1 MNRETKK
8 RFNEAWNNMSDAQ
21 WQLKFQPL
29 TAEHIAEIL
38 TWRYEPPYDIYN
50 MGDSTDDPI
59 SLVEA
64 IDYFT
69 QPEYHFRAMLRQPR
83 GELAAFCSFGL
94 DGQVGGGDY
103 SLPAT
108 DIGMGV
114 HPANTGRGLGH
125 IFAGAAIDFA
135 RRNFAQPRLRV
146 TIAEFNVRAQ
156 KVWLRH
162 GFLPG
167 QRFVST
173 IGKRPFIIYMR
184 E

>member
-1 MNRETKK
+1 
-8 RFNEAWNNMSDAQ
+8 MSDAE

-50 MGDSTDDPI
+50 MGDGTDDPI

-94 DGQVGGGDY
+94 DGQVSGGDY
-103 SLPAT
+103 SLPAL

-114 HPANTGRGLGH
+114 DPANTGRGLGH

-135 RRNFAQPRLRV
+135 RRNFDQPHLRV

-162 GFLPG
+162 GFVPG

-173 IGKRPFIIYMR
+173 IGKRPFIIYVR